1 MNKTLMCTLLCIF
14 VFSCKETPK
23 EVISRMDINSQADID
38 YICENLPDGDT
49 FVGSIIAITDIELD
63 YKCLRELRNIEG
75 TVILDGPKTTEA
87 FMNLETV
94 IGGEVFAICDY
105 TVDTMHFPNLRIID
119 TGLGLSIS
127 TGCRFD
133 NVLYMPNIEML
144 SNLIITAS
152 GFDGSG
158 LREGTLLGF
167 DKLEEINNM
176 DLDIDFSNE
185 YFKIDGFSKLERVNG
200 RFEIR
205 AIGNSFNIS
214 EKSFSNLT
222 EINEGKIYKNF
233 DENQTVNLVDIL
245 PNLKFCKN
253 LEVYN
258 FDPLDACYLNDQMQ
272 SSEVD
277 IQMLHTLTNE
287 YFNNESL
294 LDLCN

>member
-14 VFSCKETPK
+14 VFACTETPK
-23 EVISRMDINSQADID
+23 EVISRMDINTQADID
-38 YICENLPDGDT
+38 FICDNLPEGDT
-49 FVGSIIAITDIELD
+49 FEGNVIATTDVELN
-63 YKCLRELRNIEG
+63 YKCLSALRNIEG

-87 FMNLETV
+87 FKNLETV
-94 IGGEVFAICDY
+94 IGGEVFAICDNA
-105 TVDTMHFPNLRIID
+105 VDTISFPNLRIV
-119 TGLGLSIS
+119 TGGGFSIS
-127 TGCRFD
+127 SFCQFT
-133 NVLYMPNIEML
+133 NVLHVPNIEIL
-144 SNLIITAS
+144 SNISIGSPAFS
-152 GFDGSG
+152 GTGMRS
-158 LREGTLLGF
+158 GTLIGF

-185 YFKIDGFSKLERVNG
+185 YFKIDGFSNLKKVNG
-200 RFEIR
+200 TFKII